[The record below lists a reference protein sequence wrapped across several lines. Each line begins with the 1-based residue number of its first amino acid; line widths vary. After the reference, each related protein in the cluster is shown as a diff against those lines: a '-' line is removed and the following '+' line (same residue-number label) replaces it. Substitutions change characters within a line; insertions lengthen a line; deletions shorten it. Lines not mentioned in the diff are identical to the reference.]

1 MDVKFINPF
10 IQAVLDIMPQLGF
23 QQVVRTGLQL
33 KANKIIASG
42 VVLTV
47 GFVGEKKGNVVYV
60 IDMEGAKQ
68 IASTMMMGMPVP
80 EFDEMAESAVSELS
94 NMLSANASI
103 HFSEIG
109 IQTDISVPALM
120 YGENIEVTMN
130 QSDIICAEFNVD
142 GIQLQVNVSLE

>member
-23 QQVVRTGLQL
+23 QQVTRTGLQL
-33 KANKIIASG
+33 KSNKIIASG

-60 IDMEGAKQ
+60 IEMEGAKQ
-68 IASTMMMGMPVP
+68 IASTMMMGMPVT

-109 IQTDISVPALM
+109 IHTDISVPALI
-120 YGENIEVTMN
+120 YGENIEVSMN